1 MKKTFIIFFVVCSL
15 LCTICGA
22 ALPYLFVSDATGDA
36 VAFCVFLLSVIIAVV
51 LSLLLY
57 RVIARNITSYAQK
70 NKDYLLSGEYITHN
84 DFRYA
89 AEFEPFIDMLSTQS
103 KLIEEQVVK
112 LTTERNTI
120 KTITDN
126 MNEGLILLNSSFEI
140 LTFNKSA
147 VPFIDS
153 QSIVFEND
161 RLIRLAENSLLYDSV
176 KKALLGEEN
185 DFVTEIASKSFQI
198 FSNPVS
204 DEGGIYGVVV
214 FCVDI
219 THKLAAEESSRVFT
233 TNVSHELKTP
243 LTSISG
249 YAEMMANGM
258 VTERN
263 DIIKFSAIIHK
274 ETARLIKLTSDIVRL
289 SEIESNMLPPNDE
302 ALDLGEVFDS
312 VAETLELTA
321 SKNDVSIINAIE
333 NKIIFTANRSLI
345 EELIFNLC
353 ENAVKY
359 NKPGGNVTLTASENL
374 NCVEIKVSD
383 TGIGIPE
390 DQTEKIFKKFWRVDK
405 SRSKSTGGT
414 GLGLSIVKQIA
425 EYYSGSVSCESH
437 IGKGT
442 TIAVKIYPMLN
453 R

>member
-1 MKKTFIIFFVVCSL
+1 MKKTFIVFFIISSV

-22 ALPYLFVSDATGDA
+22 VLPHLFVFDA
-36 VAFCVFLLSVIIAVV
+36 VSYTVALFIFVFSILIGTTFAVI
-51 LSLLLY
+51 LY
-57 RVIARNITSYAQK
+57 NRLNHTIETYAQK
-70 NKDYLLSGEYITHN
+70 NKDNLLSGEYITHT
-84 DFRYA
+84 DFKYA
-89 AEFEPFIDMLSTQS
+89 AEFKPFVDVLAAQS
-103 KLIEEQVVK
+103 KLLDEQVIK

-126 MNEGLILLNSSFEI
+126 MNEGLILMNSRLEI

-153 QSIVFEND
+153 QNIVFEND
-161 RLIRLAENSLLYDSV
+161 RLIKLSQNSFLYDSV
-176 KKALLGEEN
+176 KKALVGEEN
-185 DFVTEIASKSFQI
+185 NFITELSSKTFQI
-198 FSNPVS
+198 FFNPVR
-204 DEGGIYGVVV
+204 DEKSIYGAVI

-219 THKLAAEESSRVFT
+219 THKLEAEESGRLFT

-258 VTERN
+258 VNEKE
-263 DIIKFSAIIHK
+263 DIIKFSGIIHK

-302 ALDLGEVFDS
+302 LLDLGNIFDS
-312 VAETLELTA
+312 VAETLNLTA
-321 SKNDVSIINAIE
+321 SKNNVSIVNNLNDNIV
-333 NKIIFTANRSLI
+333 FTANKSLI

-359 NKPGGNVTLTASENL
+359 NKPGGSVTLTASKTLE
-374 NCVEIKVSD
+374 CVEIKVSD
-383 TGIGIPE
+383 TGIGIPA

-425 EYYSGSVSCESH
+425 EYYSGCVSCESTQS
-437 IGKGT
+437 IGT
-442 TIAVKIYPMLN
+442 TISVKLYPGIN